1 MAKTAELD
9 MGWLLTGK
17 TSDTHAA
24 ALERAAGAKIMNFVL
39 KRGILYQNHTK
50 TRNSVSK
57 TRNFAFKM
65 MDFAACVN
73 GLWSPSPYAVK
84 SRSFAVGGGVRV
96 ETPLFCIENEE
107 FVYQITQK
115 RGICVSKS
123 QRGICIK
130 HDEF

>member
-1 MAKTAELD
+1 MHTNEEPLEKDMAKTAELD

-65 MDFAACVN
+65 MDFAF
-73 GLWSPSPYAVK
+73 K
-84 SRSFAVGGGVRV
+84 MMDFAAAECSARRQNRRRRPEPCANRWLQQEGGDIG
-96 ETPLFCIENEE
+96 
-107 FVYQITQK
+107 
-115 RGICVSKS
+115 G
-123 QRGICIK
+123 K
-130 HDEF
+130 HP